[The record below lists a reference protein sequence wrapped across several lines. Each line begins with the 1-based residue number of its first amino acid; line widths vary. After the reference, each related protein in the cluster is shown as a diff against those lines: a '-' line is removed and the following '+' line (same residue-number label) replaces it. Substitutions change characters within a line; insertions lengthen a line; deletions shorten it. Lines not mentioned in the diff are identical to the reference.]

1 MLTVCMERKRF
12 SLKMV
17 IDSEIE
23 MPSRFYIATLFQLLN
38 VVKDSCFA
46 LGWEKNCHADGKI
59 NNEMDKWHLGCI
71 KTIFI
76 HESLFFASFMI

>member
-38 VVKDSCFA
+38 VVKNSCFA

-59 NNEMDKWHLGCI
+59 EKCR
-71 KTIFI
+71 FI
-76 HESLFFASFMI
+76 NVKQRNGQMAFGVR

>member
-1 MLTVCMERKRF
+1 MLAMLTVCMERKRF

-23 MPSRFYIATLFQLLN
+23 MPSRFYIAALFQLLN

-46 LGWEKNCHADGKI
+46 LGCEKNCHADGKI
-59 NNEMDKWHLGCI
+59 
-71 KTIFI
+71 
-76 HESLFFASFMI
+76 

>member
-23 MPSRFYIATLFQLLN
+23 MPPRFYIATLFQLLN

-46 LGWEKNCHADGKI
+46 LGCEKNCHADGKI
-59 NNEMDKWHLGCI
+59 
-71 KTIFI
+71 
-76 HESLFFASFMI
+76 